1 MTKFAARFTKKI
13 ITMKYIFPL
22 AIVTMLFFTQCN
34 SDTPTTETTTTAE
47 QTDTTATTEPAKQV
61 SQIDESAISP
71 SEILKTN
78 EAAYLALRKKVTS
91 NLDTINSRID
101 RYNSNQKLRDGLKN
115 GFQEIVKYKD
125 IYDLAKTS
133 EFTSAETVEQFMKGI
148 EMQLSNLRVE

>member
-1 MTKFAARFTKKI
+1 
-13 ITMKYIFPL
+13 MKYFFPL
-22 AIVTMLFFTQCN
+22 AIVAMFFFTQCN
-34 SDTPTTETTTTAE
+34 NDAPATEASTTE
-47 QTDTTATTEPAKQV
+47 QIDTTATTEPVKQV
-61 SQIDESAISP
+61 TQIDESAISP

-78 EAAYLALRKKVTS
+78 EAAYLALRKRVTS
-91 NLDTINSRID
+91 NLDTINNRID
-101 RYNSNQKLRDGLKN
+101 RYNTNPKLREGLKN